1 MILHAKQQ
9 SEKKIV
15 QLYSCKASIFLLQM
29 EIKSISA
36 YTIFFYKIVTIT
48 TVWEWDYLFYG
59 L

>member
-1 MILHAKQQ
+1 MQNSRAEK
-9 SEKKIV
+9 KKIV

-48 TVWEWDYLFYG
+48 TVWE
-59 L
+59 

>member
-1 MILHAKQQ
+1 MQNSRAKK
-9 SEKKIV
+9 KKIV